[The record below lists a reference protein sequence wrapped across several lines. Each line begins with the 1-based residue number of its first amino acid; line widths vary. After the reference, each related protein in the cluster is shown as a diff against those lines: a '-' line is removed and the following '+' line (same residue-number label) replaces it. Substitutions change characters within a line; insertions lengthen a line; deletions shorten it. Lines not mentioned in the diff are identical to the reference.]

1 MKSYLR
7 LLVFLSLVSVLIFY
21 LAGCG
26 GDADA
31 QIFIDGQDPDVVIVT
46 CDDASLR
53 VLTGSPNNFSG
64 ISNNIGDACAEV
76 IEDLVEDEDLRIEA
90 VTAFGGGS
98 GSGVIVYTLVD
109 INFP

>member
-1 MKSYLR
+1 MKGYLR
-7 LLVFLSLVSVLIFY
+7 LLVFLSLVSVLALN

-46 CDDASLR
+46 CDDTNLR
-53 VLTGSPNNFSG
+53 VLTGSPSNFSG
-64 ISNNIGDACAEV
+64 ISNNIGEACAGV
-76 IEDLVEDEDLRIEA
+76 IEDLVEDEGLRIEA

-98 GSGVIVYTLVD
+98 GSGILVYTLVD